1 MSMKQ
6 VIINLPWKKAAY
18 FRLQARRE
26 NYKIELGRA
35 LTINR
40 YLSL

>member
-6 VIINLPWKKAAY
+6 VIINLPWKKVAY

-26 NYKIELGRA
+26 SNKIELGRT

-40 YLSL
+40 YLGL